1 MGLGFEVGTAFFII
15 HKKID
20 KPRIVNV
27 RLAALFPLIK
37 FLADENRL
45 QDSVDLMIEI
55 TQDIRPLTAKAD
67 V

>member
-1 MGLGFEVGTAFFII
+1 MGTAFFII
-15 HKKID
+15 HIKID

-27 RLAALFPLIK
+27 RLAALF
-37 FLADENRL
+37 